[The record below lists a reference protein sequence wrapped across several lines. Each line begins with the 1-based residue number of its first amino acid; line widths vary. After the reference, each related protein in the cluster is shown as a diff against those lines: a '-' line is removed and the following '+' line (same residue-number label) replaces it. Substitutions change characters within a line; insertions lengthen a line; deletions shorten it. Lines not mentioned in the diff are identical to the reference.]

1 MYLHGGQVVQVEVDE
16 GAGGDVCEGLRRIE
30 SMAPNLPLVIMLL
43 PQVWHTLA
51 AVYSNVLTLAVVPAH
66 KVGSSLLPAA
76 SELAASVACALPA
89 VHLVRLYLY
98 LRATAPTCR
107 LAFQSSMYEGC

>member
-43 PQVWHTLA
+43 PHDQDTPQVWHTLA

-98 LRATAPTCR
+98 LELQRPPA
-107 LAFQSSMYEGC
+107 G

>member
-30 SMAPNLPLVIMLL
+30 SMAPNLPLVIMLMPHDHDTPL
-43 PQVWHTLA
+43 VWHTLA

-66 KVGSSLLPAA
+66 KVASFLCSQLRLSLQLPRDARCPL
-76 SELAASVACALPA
+76 STLCAC
-89 VHLVRLYLY
+89 
-98 LRATAPTCR
+98 TCT
-107 LAFQSSMYEGC
+107 